1 MDAEDVFPN
10 VPISIDEFESHDP
23 EKEVTNAERV
33 LRFLARNDDKAY
45 KAVEIA
51 DVAGVDRNSVHPVL
65 KRLRE
70 QGLVR
75 HREPYWAV
83 GDLDDVRDAV
93 VFGSTAEF
101 LNEKLGTES
110 REEWLRAS
118 EERKKPRNERQRPKP
133 GVRRPPER
141 TRCSGTRPVQTGEGR
156 DKTVNWHVTP
166 LAGGSATP

>member
-1 MDAEDVFPN
+1 MNAGDVLPN

-23 EKEVTNAERV
+23 EEEVTNAERV

-51 DVAGVDRNSVHPVL
+51 DATGVERNSVHPVL

-101 LNEKLGTES
+101 LDEKLGTES
-110 REEWLRAS
+110 REEWLKAAEEKKRGS
-118 EERKKPRNERQRPKP
+118 E
-133 GVRRPPER
+133 
-141 TRCSGTRPVQTGEGR
+141 
-156 DKTVNWHVTP
+156 
-166 LAGGSATP
+166 